1 MRNLTIKREKHFV
14 GCLGTMKV
22 YIEDPQQNDMII
34 NGFSCR
40 KLGTLKNGQ
49 EKTFS
54 VSESAAKVYVIADKL
69 SVSFCNEYYPLPE
82 GTEDVVLTGRN
93 HFNPAAGNAFRF
105 DGVADLTVLEHRK
118 KTTNKGI
125 IVLVVA
131 LVIATILGSVIG
143 GAVIGVKFAKEMI
156 SSMNGPKEFR
166 VDDLRITLTG
176 EFSEVSAE
184 DCSGA
189 FQGRDVTVLVSRYD
203 RGAMGNPTLTQFAK
217 AVRDT
222 NNHDVPLREDEY
234 FWYYELD
241 MQDSKS
247 GKPLH
252 YFVMFYK
259 NPVDFYIVQFAVPQE
274 KTEEY
279 RQQVMEWARSVNVN

>member
-1 MRNLTIKREKHFV
+1 MIMKKVLLYQHGSSYNH
-14 GCLGTMKV
+14 GC
-22 YIEDPQQNDMII
+22 E
-34 NGFSCR
+34 
-40 KLGTLKNGQ
+40 
-49 EKTFS
+49 
-54 VSESAAKVYVIADKL
+54 
-69 SVSFCNEYYPLPE
+69 
-82 GTEDVVLTGRN
+82 
-93 HFNPAAGNAFRF
+93 
-105 DGVADLTVLEHRK
+105 
-118 KTTNKGI
+118 
-125 IVLVVA
+125 A
-131 LVIATILGSVIG
+131 LVRVISERVKNSIPGSRVYLSSFAPMDDLKFNISTVDEVVKNKHWCRRLSIG
-143 GAVIGVKFAKEMI
+143 WFLNKFCKRALNIKLLRRSFGVFKDNVKFAKEMI

-222 NNHDVPLREDEY
+222 NNHDAPLREDEY